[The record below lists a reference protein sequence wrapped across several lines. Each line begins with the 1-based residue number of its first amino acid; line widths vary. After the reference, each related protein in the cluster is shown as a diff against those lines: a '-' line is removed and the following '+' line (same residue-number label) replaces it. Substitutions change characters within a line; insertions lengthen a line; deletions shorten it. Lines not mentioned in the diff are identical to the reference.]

1 MKKKKQPAKTVK
13 KKPIKKAVKVKEPEP
28 ILEPVKEPEPEPE
41 PEPIQQ
47 KAMDTKPPIDL
58 ATFLGDYKEPMTVT
72 PQAATDNKKPV
83 EPVNSNISKPLEN
96 IINHNLGNDIQP
108 TQQATDIKYY
118 RTGKKAG
125 QPRPVKP
132 VNGLP
137 PVQPAQQP
145 TQTVTQ
151 AGQPVQNSLISGAL
165 FLVVVDVAIPYVI
178 VFINN
183 KYSKIKM
190 TAGLIQLSKEQKK
203 DLEPIA
209 EEVVRYLNIR
219 ANPVLIFTVSLGGMY
234 AMNYN
239 LQKTI
244 LQAKQT
250 LK

>member
-1 MKKKKQPAKTVK
+1 MKKKKQPTKTVK
-13 KKPIKKAVKVKEPEP
+13 KKPIKKTVKVKEPEP

-41 PEPIQQ
+41 PQ

-58 ATFLGDYKEPMTVT
+58 ATFLGEYKEPMTVT
-72 PQAATDNKKPV
+72 PQATDNKKPV
-83 EPVNSNISKPLEN
+83 EPVNGNISKPLEN
-96 IINHNLGNDIQP
+96 IISSGMGNDVQP
-108 TQQATDIKYY
+108 TVPQGEVKYY

-132 VNGLP
+132 PGNVP
-137 PVQPAQQP
+137 PVQPVQPLPQQ
-145 TQTVTQ
+145 QVQ
-151 AGQPVQNSLISGAL
+151 GQPVQNSLISGAL
-165 FLVVVDVAIPYVI
+165 FLVVIDVAIPYVI

-219 ANPVLIFTVSLGGMY
+219 ANPVLIFTVSIGGMY